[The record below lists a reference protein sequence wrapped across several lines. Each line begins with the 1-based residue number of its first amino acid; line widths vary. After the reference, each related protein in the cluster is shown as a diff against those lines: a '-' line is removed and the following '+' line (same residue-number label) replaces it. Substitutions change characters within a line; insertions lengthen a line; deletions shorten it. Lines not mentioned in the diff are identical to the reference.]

1 MIDAKAKYYEART
14 HDAQVAVQFMLCA
27 FKVEA
32 AQQASNMLWKE
43 SEETPDFKTEVQRL
57 SMDLYTDPEAAVKT
71 EVCLCELGGG
81 WEKKPCNVH
90 VRNTITWQVIIHIA
104 AECEH
109 INSALQHIC
118 PAINADE
125 TRRSKL
131 IHGIHKNL
139 RHLVK
144 LGECLM
150 SFSIPS
156 ATMMAQSKQRKK
168 DAAKRREAANM
179 RNDGGDQGE
188 LANEDDFHLGSP
200 SIKAA
205 TSSSS
210 STWVHFL
217 YPRVPPGSSDPTETD
232 TGGAQPSGPEWTDP
246 AAQLHLGGSAPK
258 EPADLE
264 HQELANATEH
274 LLRVPSHLRAH
285 QPPDLEHQE
294 LANAT
299 RLISAAQ
306 LHLANATQLHLGGSA
321 SLGGALKML
330 KSSPTPPSCSGYLRF
345 YEKNLRLRGA
355 NSRWCL

>member
-14 HDAQVAVQFMLCA
+14 HDAQVAVQFMLCT

-57 SMDLYTDPEAAVKT
+57 SMDLYMDPEAAVKT

-81 WEKKPCNVH
+81 WENKPSNVH

-156 ATMMAQSKQRKK
+156 ATMMARAKQRKK
-168 DAAKRREAANM
+168 DASKERKAANKQIP
-179 RNDGGDQGE
+179 DAPDQGE
-188 LANEDDFHLGSP
+188 LANEDDFHLDSA
-200 SIKAA
+200 SIPAV

-210 STWVHFL
+210 STWIHFL

-232 TGGAQPSGPEWTDP
+232 TGGAQPSGSEWTDL

-274 LLRVPSHLRAH
+274 LLRVPSHLRA
-285 QPPDLEHQE
+285 QSPSP
-294 LANAT
+294 
-299 RLISAAQ
+299 RSA
-306 LHLANATQLHLGGSA
+306 
-321 SLGGALKML
+321 
-330 KSSPTPPSCSGYLRF
+330 
-345 YEKNLRLRGA
+345 
-355 NSRWCL
+355 

>member
-1 MIDAKAKYYEART
+1 MSLMADAKRKYYEART
-14 HDAQVAVQFMLCA
+14 HDAQVAVQFMLCT
-27 FKVEA
+27 FKVDA
-32 AQQASNMLWKE
+32 AIIASNMLWREGDE
-43 SEETPDFKTEVQRL
+43 SEDKTEVQGL
-57 SMDLYTDPEAAVKT
+57 SMDLYTNPDAAVET

-81 WEKKPCNVH
+81 WEKKPSNVQ
-90 VRNTITWQVIIHIA
+90 VRNTICWQVIIHIA
-104 AECEH
+104 AAGELN

-150 SFSIPS
+150 AFSIPS

-217 YPRVPPGSSDPTETD
+217 YPQVPPGSSDPTETD
-232 TGGAQPSGPEWTDP
+232 TGGAQPSGSEWTDL

-274 LLRVPSHLRAH
+274 LLRVPSHLRAD

-299 RLISAAQ
+299 RLLSAAQ

-321 SLGGALKML
+321 SLGGALKRL
-330 KSSPTPPSCSGYLRF
+330 KSSPTPPSCCGYLRF
-345 YEKNLRLRGA
+345 YEKTLRWGYLRF
-355 NSRWCL
+355 